1 MKGNPHPA
9 RTMTTPTNHHDRY
22 PYVPPGV
29 TLPDEGDDTVLLIG
43 VPGSPEFRERLE
55 REASIPIDTPPYYRE
70 AMLEFA
76 TTYGVYPP
84 AYAMMAHPERLLE
97 FSALERR
104 KREEHPTAN
113 CIELL
118 RPYHDRIMA
127 MHASGMTPGPIARE
141 LNCDR
146 DNLRAYLAR
155 YGT

>member
-1 MKGNPHPA
+1 
-9 RTMTTPTNHHDRY
+9 MTIPSSHHDREQRARY

-29 TLPDEGDDTVLLIG
+29 TLPDEDDDTVLLIG
-43 VPGSPEFRERLE
+43 EPGAPEFRERLE
-55 REASIPIDTPPYYRE
+55 REAPIPIDTPPYYRE

-76 TTYGVYPP
+76 TRYGVYPP
-84 AYAMMAHPERLLE
+84 AYAMMECPERLLE
-97 FSALERR
+97 FTALERR
-104 KREEHPTAN
+104 KREEFPTAN

-127 MHASGMTPGPIARE
+127 MHTSGMTPGPIARE